1 MVWWRKR
8 DSLLFLPVFS
18 DLNHI
23 SNMVSFYDKLN
34 TTTSSKD
41 IAKQFFEF
49 SKNMT
54 VALAGGKRHFY
65 PNEHR
70 DGRLK
75 ENFIEKWQ
83 KDENVK
89 YIETNTELKKYVE
102 GSIKVL
108 IYL

>member
-1 MVWWRKR
+1 
-8 DSLLFLPVFS
+8 
-18 DLNHI
+18 
-23 SNMVSFYDKLN
+23 MVSFYDKLK
-34 TTTSSKD
+34 TTTWSKD

-83 KDENVK
+83 KDENVN

-108 IYL
+108 KYQCN